1 MPADVQGPSDADLI
15 SSVRGGAVS
24 AYGELY
30 ERHVA
35 SARNLARQLAR
46 SPAEA
51 DDLVSE
57 AFAKVLDTLRQGKGP
72 DAAFRAYLLTA
83 LRHTAYD
90 KTRRE
95 RKVELTED
103 VTQVSGVKPESVT
116 VPFAD
121 PAVAGLERTMAARA
135 FAALP
140 ERWQAVLWHTEVE
153 GQSPA
158 QVGPLLGLSPNGV
171 SALAYRAREG
181 LRQAYLQV
189 HLVDSSDE
197 ACRASANRLGAWVR
211 GGLSTRE
218 RAQVESHLDGC
229 ARCRA
234 LVAELTEV
242 NGSLRAV
249 VAPVVL
255 GPLAAAY
262 LAASAATTGL
272 AAGGSGGAAA
282 GAAVGVRQ
290 GVLAGVSGAVVA
302 AAVAVGVVATPVNLD
317 APLSVADG
325 PPATSQQAPPQPTPP
340 ASPPATAPP
349 PSSATPPPTSAE
361 RSPAPR
367 VPKRSGP
374 AAPPSPAS
382 PPTTPPPPPA
392 PSPAALEVTGPN
404 APPVLEPGVPADLV
418 FTVRNT
424 GGTASGPVTIALSL
438 PAGVRSSGA
447 RAAGCAGVRELVCQ
461 GPGIEPGATSRF
473 TLRLVAEPGG
483 AGGDIT
489 GTAGAGGARGAAVRI
504 AVQVRPPVGV
514 DRVEVTAAQRPG
526 LWLNGPA
533 VDVVVRNTGSTEKVV
548 VLDFDRPLRAV
559 EAPGLDCGER
569 RCVAR
574 APLAPGRALSLTA
587 YLHQL
592 SWQDRVVKVTAT
604 LGSATDSESLWLL
617 WLPGLDSLPFQEN
630 RAHRTG

>member
-30 ERHVA
+30 ERHVVA
-35 SARNLARQLAR
+35 ARNLARQLAR

-57 AFAKVLDTLRQGKGP
+57 AFAKVLDALRQGKGP

-153 GQSPA
+153 RQSPA

-189 HLVDSSDE
+189 HLAGSSDE
-197 ACRASANRLGAWVR
+197 ACRATADRLGAWVR

-234 LVAELTEV
+234 LAAELTEV
-242 NGSLRAV
+242 NGSLSAV

-262 LAASAATTGL
+262 LASSAATTGL
-272 AAGGSGGAAA
+272 VAGGSGGLAA
-282 GAAVGVRQ
+282 GAVATGARQ

-302 AAVAVGVVATPVNLD
+302 AAVAVGVAATPVNLD

-325 PPATSQQAPPQPTPP
+325 PPATSQQAPPPTPP

-349 PSSATPPPTSAE
+349 PSDAPPPTSA
-361 RSPAPR
+361 RTPP
-367 VPKRSGP
+367 VPQVPEQSGQ
-374 AAPPSPAS
+374 AAPPTPTSPLS
-382 PPTTPPPPPA
+382 TPPPPPA

-404 APPVLEPGVPADLV
+404 TPPVLEPGTPADLV

-424 GGTASGPVTIALSL
+424 GGTTSGPVTIALSL
-438 PAGVRSSGA
+438 PDGVRSSGA

-461 GPGIEPGATSRF
+461 GPGIEPGAMSRF
-473 TLRLVAEPGG
+473 TLSLVAEPGG
-483 AGGDIT
+483 VDGVIT
-489 GTAGAGGARGAAVRI
+489 GTAGAGGARGTAVRI
-504 AVQVRPPVGV
+504 SVRVRPPVGV
-514 DRVEVTAAQRPG
+514 DRVEVTIAQRAG
-526 LWLNGPA
+526 VWHDGPA
-533 VDVVVRNTGSTEKVV
+533 VDVVVRNTGNTAQVV
-548 VLDFDRPLRAV
+548 ALDFDRPLRGA

-569 RCVAR
+569 RCVSR

-587 YLHQL
+587 HVHRLPWPDQE
-592 SWQDRVVKVTAT
+592 VTVTAT
-604 LGSATDSESLWLL
+604 LGAATDSASLWLL
-617 WLPGLDSLPFQEN
+617 WLPGLDSLLFLEN
-630 RAHRTG
+630 RADRTG